1 MGPNQWAML
10 KSKVT
15 LYAIIASF
23 FFLGVYEKRMGDVLD
38 IPTNANNLNQPPAYM
53 CISGDV
59 LIIVAVSLFLLCTYA
74 LDKK

>member
-1 MGPNQWAML
+1 ML
-10 KSKVT
+10 KSKIT

-23 FFLGVYEKRMGDVLD
+23 FFLGVYEKKMGDVLD
-38 IPTNANNLNQPPAYM
+38 IPTNANNLTQSPVYM

>member
-1 MGPNQWAML
+1 ML

-23 FFLGVYEKRMGDVLD
+23 FFLGVYEKKMGDVLD
-38 IPTNANNLNQPPAYM
+38 IPANANNLNQPPAYM